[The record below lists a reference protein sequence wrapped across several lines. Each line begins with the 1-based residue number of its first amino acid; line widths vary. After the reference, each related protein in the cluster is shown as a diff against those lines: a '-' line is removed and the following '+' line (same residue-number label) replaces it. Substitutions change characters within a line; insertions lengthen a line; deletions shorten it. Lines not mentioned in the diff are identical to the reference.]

1 MSRLTI
7 GSVGGPYVSALGLRI
22 AVIVV
27 GLAGLYSLPAS
38 GLIEPANT
46 TLAALLFVGAACASV
61 QFSSPAGH
69 QARKVLSI
77 VWLISI
83 GLFVGITSAA
93 GLADTGPAGLG
104 PLLAMLLVGLH
115 IAHGL
120 VLNSRRDLLV
130 GMTVGLFMLVLASG
144 LSPGPAVA
152 GPLIVGWPA
161 AVVCLVL
168 AHRLQEQE
176 LSPLAAQVR
185 YPRESAGP
193 SERRALMAR
202 TALTVAVSVLVGT
215 IVFLLLP
222 QPDGLSARSRL
233 LGSQLP
239 GEVGGGTAS
248 RDAALYSGGTMDLNA
263 RGALGHDPVIDVP
276 AGLGPLWRS
285 AVLDFYDGASWND
298 SGGNAGNGDLVGG
311 VAPTDPADRGL
322 PNGATVT
329 ADVHAYQA
337 FQGVVSAPGR
347 VTNVTA
353 DAVVTS
359 MGGSILMLTQA
370 PVGQTAYTVTAV
382 PPITDARTLDSAKGT
397 DQQDGRWTQL
407 PSELPTRVRDLAT
420 SLTATAP
427 TRLAAVRAVETY
439 LRANE
444 RYDLASPVAPPGADA
459 VDDFLF
465 TSHTGFCE
473 QFASAETVL
482 LRAAGIPARMATG
495 FGYGTTASD
504 NRVLMR
510 SSDAHAWVEVWY
522 AGAGWSPSD
531 PTAGSAL
538 APASTSVV
546 GQLASWLG
554 FALGSAWSRALLA
567 LALVLLGL
575 LGWFFVR
582 LRVRRLRAL
591 SVAAAPPGRAAHPLL
606 AAFAR
611 LEAALA
617 GAGRPRHPA
626 ESLAEL
632 SRRLPDPGVSPALS
646 TLERQCYAPSPV
658 PVEDA
663 QRAARAL
670 DDAAAR
676 VIANPDV
683 AFVTH
688 R

>member
-1 MSRLTI
+1 MNRVTL
-7 GSVGGPYVSALGLRI
+7 GSVGGPYVAALGLRI
-22 AVIVV
+22 AVVVV
-27 GLAGLYSLPAS
+27 GLAGLYSLPTS
-38 GLIEPANT
+38 GLVEPGPT

-61 QFSSPAGH
+61 QFSNPAGQ

-77 VWLISI
+77 VWLISV
-83 GLFVGITSAA
+83 GLYVGITSAG

-176 LSPLAAQVR
+176 LSPVAAQVR
-185 YPRESAGP
+185 SPRESAGR

-239 GEVGGGTAS
+239 SEVGGTAS

-263 RGALGHDPVIDVP
+263 RGALGNDPVIDVP
-276 AGLGPLWRS
+276 VGFGPLWRS

-311 VAPTDPADRGL
+311 VAPADPADRGL
-322 PNGATVT
+322 PSGTTVT
-329 ADVHAYQA
+329 ADVRAYQA

-347 VTNVTA
+347 VTSVSA

-359 MGGSILMLTQA
+359 MSGSILMLTQA

-382 PPITDARTLDSAKGT
+382 PPVTDAKTLDSARGT

-444 RYDLASPVAPPGADA
+444 RYDLASPVAPRGADA

-495 FGYGTTASD
+495 FGYGTTTSD

-538 APASTSVV
+538 APANTSVV
-546 GQLASWLG
+546 SRLSSWLG
-554 FALGSAWSRALLA
+554 SALASAWSRALLA

-575 LGWFFVR
+575 LGWLFVR
-582 LRVRRLRAL
+582 LRVRRLRAAT
-591 SVAAAPPGRAAHPLL
+591 VASAPARRPAHPLL

-632 SRRLPDPGVSPALS
+632 SGRLPDPGVSPALS

-658 PVEDA
+658 PVEEA
-663 QRAARAL
+663 QRAAQAL

-676 VIANPDV
+676 VIADSAV
-683 AFVTH
+683 AFVT
-688 R
+688 RR